1 MNNKIIQFGEN
12 VEGYDV
18 PVLNERELRAAAGLY
33 FLPLF
38 VSLMMVLFKGN
49 LTMVKYIVTFFMVD
63 FIIRIFV
70 NPKFSPSLILARLIV
85 GRQNPEYVGAP
96 QKKFAWWI
104 GLVLA
109 VLMFIHIVI
118 INAYSVIS
126 GLSCMSCLLFLF
138 FESAFG
144 ICIGCKIYALFNKG
158 KVQYCPGEVCEPLS
172 KQAIQKISGV
182 QLLIVIASI
191 IFMLIVAYFFKEN
204 FSQSP
209 VNLWKI
215 ISSQVGS

>member
-1 MNNKIIQFGEN
+1 MKNKTIQFGEN
-12 VEGYDV
+12 VEGYDI

-38 VSLMMVLFKGN
+38 ISLMMVLFKGN
-49 LTMVKYIVTFFMVD
+49 LTMIKYIVTYFLVD
-63 FIIRIFV
+63 FIIRIFI
-70 NPKFSPSLILARLIV
+70 NPKYSPSLILARLIV

-109 VLMFIHIVI
+109 FAMFIHIVVL
-118 INAYSVIS
+118 NAYSILS
-126 GLSCMSCLLFLF
+126 GLSCLACLIFLF

-144 ICIGCKIYALFNKG
+144 ICIGCKLYALFNKG
-158 KVQYCPGEVCEPLS
+158 KVQYCPGEICEPADR
-172 KQAIQKISGV
+172 QIIQKTSKI
-182 QLLIVIASI
+182 QIFIVLGFIV
-191 IFMLIVAYFFKEN
+191 FMLVVAFLFKDT

-209 VNLWKI
+209 RLLWDI
-215 ISSQVGS
+215 IG

>member
-1 MNNKIIQFGEN
+1 MKNKTIQFGEN
-12 VEGYDV
+12 VEGYDI

-38 VSLMMVLFKGN
+38 ISLMMVLFKGN
-49 LTMVKYIVTFFMVD
+49 LTMVKYIVTFFLVD
-63 FIIRIFV
+63 FIIRIFI

-85 GRQNPEYVGAP
+85 GRQTPEYVGAP

-109 VLMFIHIVI
+109 ALMFVHIVI
-118 INAYSVIS
+118 LNAYSVIS

-138 FESAFG
+138 FESVFG

-158 KVQYCPGEVCEPLS
+158 RVQYCPGEICKPSARDEIQNTSV
-172 KQAIQKISGV
+172 KQISILV
-182 QLLIVIASI
+182 FYVL
-191 IFMLIVAYFFKEN
+191 FMLLVAYFFKDN
-204 FSQSP
+204 FNQAP
-209 VNLWKI
+209 RELWDI
-215 ISSQVGS
+215 LSN